1 MTIVEACR
9 HARAGDWALRK
20 GRIQTI
26 LPLSAAPLET
36 RGLVGQDSCEDE
48 GSASIMSDRK
58 YRQRGYQDD
67 PRERQPRGHPAPPKE
82 RAPGRVLQD
91 ERGPKTPNLMAA
103 HEVFR
108 CARCGNLLSVPV
120 GLLDTCGRCGVD
132 LHSCIQCVSF
142 DTSARWECAQSDKIS
157 ARVSPKD
164 ARNTCAA
171 MTPRTTVERQ
181 TSTAPSSSGSTSG
194 TADPSSSDARKAFDD
209 LFK

>member
-1 MTIVEACR
+1 
-9 HARAGDWALRK
+9 
-20 GRIQTI
+20 
-26 LPLSAAPLET
+26 
-36 RGLVGQDSCEDE
+36 
-48 GSASIMSDRK
+48 MSDDRK

-67 PRERQPRGHPAPPKE
+67 KRERGPKGPQGPKQPPRE

-108 CARCGNLLSVPV
+108 CARCGNLLSLPV
-120 GLLDTCGRCGVD
+120 GLLDRCTKCGVD

-142 DTSARWECAQSDKIS
+142 DTSARWECTENAKLP
-157 ARVSPKD
+157 ARVAPKD
-164 ARNTCAA
+164 ERNTCEL

-181 TSTAPSSSGSTSG
+181 TSTSVSKEDPASPSTNS
-194 TADPSSSDARKAFDD
+194 ARRAFDD